1 MTRISLMMAATPI
14 AFEMSAT
21 AAEKTGTLNLD
32 IQREEALKAFKVE
45 SVPNSRQIEKLSSSV
60 LAKPVAQQSEEEL
73 QLVASQANR
82 MANLISGILQEYSSY
97 YHENY
102 RYNFIQ
108 TKVADPHVAYARL
121 SNKFISIRNLAY
133 FNLGLKMK
141 EKGESLRAYLYFKD
155 AFRLSIFD
163 CVKDA
168 DPNSCMR
175 WKAEQEMKSLL
186 SIEDIQSY
194 VSWQ

>member
-1 MTRISLMMAATPI
+1 
-14 AFEMSAT
+14 
-21 AAEKTGTLNLD
+21 
-32 IQREEALKAFKVE
+32 
-45 SVPNSRQIEKLSSSV
+45 
-60 LAKPVAQQSEEEL
+60 
-73 QLVASQANR
+73 

-97 YHENY
+97 YQENY

-108 TKVADPHVAYARL
+108 TKVADPHDAYARL

-155 AFRLSIFD
+155 AFRLSIFA